1 MTFSKFWIKGVLFA
15 AISGLLMACAAD
27 PNLATTPQAVK
38 PIGDFKLGHLVVF
51 ADNVKKGPMSRD
63 ATPDQLKIALEAEMR
78 RRFGALEGKKFYNI
92 GVAVDVYALARAGIP
107 LVISPSSA
115 LAVTVNIWDDSKNQ
129 IVTEEDKQFT
139 TLEKLSVNTL
149 IGSGLTMTA
158 EEQLNELV
166 IRTVDKIEAYMRQN
180 ETLFIVQ

>member
-1 MTFSKFWIKGVLFA
+1 MTFSKIWIKGVLFA
-15 AISGLLMACAAD
+15 AISVLLMACAAD
-27 PNLATTPQAVK
+27 PNLGAGPQAVK

-63 ATPDQLKIALEAEMR
+63 ATPEQLKTALEAEMR
-78 RRFGALEGKKFYNI
+78 SRFGGLTGKKYFNI

-107 LVISPSSA
+107 LVLTPSSA

-129 IVTEEDKQFT
+129 IIIEEDKQFS
-139 TLEKLSVNTL
+139 TLEKLSANLL

-158 EEQLNELV
+158 EEQWQELV
-166 IRTVDKIEAYMRQN
+166 VRTVDKIEAYMREN
-180 ETLFIVQ
+180 EALFIAE